1 MSEEPASDV
10 PGPRRAEPAPEP
22 PGRRRW
28 SDRKALIVRFVIG
41 IVVTVAIG
49 AGATIAARPAR
60 PAPQRLAY
68 SRLPPA
74 CDLVTAAH
82 LAKYLPGA
90 TGSPKTRIPPARGS
104 SSG

>member
-1 MSEEPASDV
+1 MSEEPASDA